1 MADTIS
7 LPPITCP
14 YTVLID
20 TREQTPWL
28 FTGLH
33 ADASRGSR
41 PLVVPVQRQCLGN
54 GLGDYSI
61 LGHEPNRVSGVAVPP
76 GESGPGAVPSLAVV
90 PRLSIERKSIQDC
103 IGTILGFGDGHR
115 ERFEKELANLAEIV
129 ATGGSAC
136 VIVEASLRDVLWS
149 VEARGSKPADSLR
162 KTLFRSIV
170 AYQQDYPGVPWW
182 FADDRRLAEVLAFRW
197 IDRFARRQWKKGEG
211 AVPCPTSGP
220 SAVTEARRPTGEG
233 A

>member
-1 MADTIS
+1 MNDSQIVLS
-7 LPPITCP
+7 PITCP

-20 TREQTPWL
+20 TREQSPWL

-33 ADASRGSR
+33 ANASRGSR

-61 LGHEPNRVSGVAVPP
+61 LGHEPQRIPGPGDASTAAVP
-76 GESGPGAVPSLAVV
+76 
-90 PRLSIERKSIQDC
+90 RISIERKSVADC

-115 ERFEKELANLAEIV
+115 ERFEAELRNLAEIV

-136 VIVEASLRDVLWS
+136 VIVEGSLRDVLWS
-149 VEARGSKPADSLR
+149 VEARGTRPADALR

-170 AYQQDYPGVPWW
+170 AYQQDCPGVPWW
-182 FADDRRLAEVLAFRW
+182 FADDRRLAEVVAFRW
-197 IDRFARRQWKKGEG
+197 LDRFARQQWKKVEDTKG
-211 AVPCPTSGP
+211 AN
-220 SAVTEARRPTGEG
+220 
-233 A
+233 

>member
-1 MADTIS
+1 MKDSPIDTAAAPTPAP
-7 LPPITCP
+7 PPITVP

-54 GLGDYSI
+54 GLGDYSL
-61 LGHEPNRVSGVAVPP
+61 LGHEPTRLPGPGDVAGPNGETAVPRI
-76 GESGPGAVPSLAVV
+76 A
-90 PRLSIERKSIQDC
+90 IERKSAADC
-103 IGTILGFGDGHR
+103 INTILGFGDGHR
-115 ERFEKELANLAEIV
+115 ERFEAELPNLAALV
-129 ATGGSAC
+129 AAGGSAC

-149 VEARGSKPADSLR
+149 VEARGSRSADSLR

-170 AYQQDYPGVPWW
+170 AYQQDWPGVPWF
-182 FADDRRLAEVLAFRW
+182 FADDRRLAEVVAFRW
-197 IDRFARRQWKKGEG
+197 LDRFARKQWRQVEG
-211 AVPCPTSGP
+211 GLT
-220 SAVTEARRPTGEG
+220 
-233 A
+233 